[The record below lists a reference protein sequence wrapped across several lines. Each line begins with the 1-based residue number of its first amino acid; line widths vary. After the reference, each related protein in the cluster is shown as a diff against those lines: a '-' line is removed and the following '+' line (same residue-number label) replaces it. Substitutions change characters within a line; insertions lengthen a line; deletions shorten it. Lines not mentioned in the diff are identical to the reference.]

1 MADLVNEAV
10 AELTSRARREI
21 DEGLLPSCQI
31 ALALNGEIVHAETF
45 GDAPK
50 GNDSSFL
57 MYSAT
62 KGVIS
67 AAVLQLLSE
76 GSLRLEDNI
85 ADHLPGFEAN
95 GKAGITVQQVM
106 TYTSGF
112 ATAPMGPAVWATEA
126 SRLRQMAEW
135 KLTGTPGVYD
145 YHITS
150 AHWVL
155 AALLER
161 IDGVDYRQSVTDRI
175 AGSLGLPSLSLG
187 LSESEQGDLHRPVL
201 CGVPAT
207 AAEFEEKLGIKGID
221 PGEASDDNLLALGQ
235 PEIVAAGLPGGGAT
249 STASDVALLYQAL
262 MHNPDDVW
270 DPTVLTDATSNVRIT
285 AFDSIRGVP
294 ANRSIAFMIAGE
306 DGKSGGRGLGHGASP
321 AAFGHD
327 GIGGQLA
334 FADPRTGLSFSYLTN
349 GIDRNILRQQN
360 RARSIATRAN
370 VCMNHDS

>member
-1 MADLVNEAV
+1 MADLVTEAV
-10 AELTSRARREI
+10 AELTSRVRREI

-31 ALALNGEIVHAETF
+31 ALALNSEIVHAETF
-45 GDAPK
+45 GDAPN

-76 GSLRLEDNI
+76 GSLRLGDSI

-95 GKAGITVQQVM
+95 GKAGTTVQQVM

-112 ATAPMGPAVWATEA
+112 ATAPMGPAAWETEA
-126 SRLRQMAEW
+126 SRLQQMAEW

-161 IDGVDYRQSVTDRI
+161 IDGVDYRQSVTDRVG
-175 AGSLGLPSLSLG
+175 GSLGLPSLSLG

-201 CGVPAT
+201 CGAPAS

-221 PGEASDDNLLALGQ
+221 PGEASGRQLACSWATGDR
-235 PEIVAAGLPGGGAT
+235 GGGSARWW
-249 STASDVALLYQAL
+249 SY
-262 MHNPDDVW
+262 
-270 DPTVLTDATSNVRIT
+270 I
-285 AFDSIRGVP
+285 
-294 ANRSIAFMIAGE
+294 
-306 DGKSGGRGLGHGASP
+306 DG
-321 AAFGHD
+321 
-327 GIGGQLA
+327 Q
-334 FADPRTGLSFSYLTN
+334 
-349 GIDRNILRQQN
+349 
-360 RARSIATRAN
+360 
-370 VCMNHDS
+370 